1 MDTITRTAAGL
12 AIGLALAAPAAATV
26 QGSCTYD
33 GHRLALEDGAAWIVP
48 PDEDFEPADWD
59 GDGEPDPVPVP
70 LAIGLGS
77 FAFDHGALARATD
90 RDDALSDQ
98 AFDDDGDDSGKLVL
112 TIEDGEVTQLAAW
125 FSPGTSISR
134 GGDGL
139 GTVEPAPSA
148 TGTGPVAGRYRYTD
162 EDDGFACDVTFDV
175 PRLGDPKDAP
185 PPPGTPLPPGGGAP
199 GQAYL
204 ALNQALRAGDL
215 DALADLLPPDRAA
228 EMRGGARHAG
238 LRRAAGD
245 DEGDGADGRRRHRR
259 PAGRKHRVAR
269 IHRGRVR
276 LTPRGHGE
284 TRVPGRPVGDAGG
297 GDAGCGVSLRHEAE
311 RRSLDADHADKS
323 SSRSNAGFIRV
334 DPRDPRRDLVAC
346 PRFPAPPQSSSVN
359 NDAFPPAAV
368 VFTVIVRSVANRS
381 R

>member
-98 AFDDDGDDSGKLVL
+98 AFDDDGDDSGKFVL

-228 EMRGGARHAG
+228 EMQAARGTPDF
-238 LRRAAGD
+238 AAQLAMMKAMAPTD
-245 DEGDGADGRRRHRR
+245 I
-259 PAGRKHRVAR
+259 VVT
-269 IHRGRVR
+269 RGRQDGNTAWLEFTAVEFG
-276 LTPRGHGE
+276 TPRAGTAKLE
-284 TRVPGRPVGDAGG
+284 FRDDRWVMLEEATRDA
-297 GDAGCGVSLRHEAE
+297 E
-311 RRSLDADHADKS
+311 
-323 SSRSNAGFIRV
+323 
-334 DPRDPRRDLVAC
+334 
-346 PRFPAPPQSSSVN
+346 
-359 NDAFPPAAV
+359 
-368 VFTVIVRSVANRS
+368 
-381 R
+381 

>member
-134 GGDGL
+134 GGDGA
-139 GTVEPAPSA
+139 GIATPTRTTVSPATSRSTCRASA
-148 TGTGPVAGRYRYTD
+148 T
-162 EDDGFACDVTFDV
+162 
-175 PRLGDPKDAP
+175 
-185 PPPGTPLPPGGGAP
+185 
-199 GQAYL
+199 
-204 ALNQALRAGDL
+204 
-215 DALADLLPPDRAA
+215 
-228 EMRGGARHAG
+228 
-238 LRRAAGD
+238 RRT
-245 DEGDGADGRRRHRR
+245 RRHRPARRCR
-259 PAGRKHRVAR
+259 PAAAR
-269 IHRGRVR
+269 
-276 LTPRGHGE
+276 PA
-284 TRVPGRPVGDAGG
+284 RPI
-297 GDAGCGVSLRHEAE
+297 
-311 RRSLDADHADKS
+311 
-323 SSRSNAGFIRV
+323 SR
-334 DPRDPRRDLVAC
+334 
-346 PRFPAPPQSSSVN
+346 
-359 NDAFPPAAV
+359 
-368 VFTVIVRSVANRS
+368 
-381 R
+381 